1 MTIETGR
8 GKEMRG
14 EATIVTKIDHA
25 MIATTATM
33 FIGMTATGIMGLIT
47 PTEVMGTVVT
57 TAAIRLKA
65 TRVIKQV

>member
-1 MTIETGR
+1 MTIEIES
-8 GKEMRG
+8 GKEMR
-14 EATIVTKIDHA
+14 EDATIVTRIDHA

-33 FIGMTATGIMGLIT
+33 FIGMMATGIMAVIT

-65 TRVIKQV
+65 TRVIKQA

>member
-1 MTIETGR
+1 MTIEIES
-8 GKEMRG
+8 GKEMR
-14 EATIVTKIDHA
+14 EDATIVTRIDHA

-33 FIGMTATGIMGLIT
+33 FIVMMATGIMAVIT

-65 TRVIKQV
+65 TRVIKQA

>member
-1 MTIETGR
+1 MTIEIES

-14 EATIVTKIDHA
+14 EATIVTRIDHA
-25 MIATTATM
+25 TIATTATM

-65 TRVIKQV
+65 TRVIKPA